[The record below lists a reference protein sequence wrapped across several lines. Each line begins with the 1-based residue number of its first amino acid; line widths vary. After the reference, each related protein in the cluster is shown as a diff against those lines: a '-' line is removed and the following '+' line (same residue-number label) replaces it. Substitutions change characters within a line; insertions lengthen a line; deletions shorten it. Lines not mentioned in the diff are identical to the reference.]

1 MIILEV
7 ILEKKNT
14 KTWLLVRMASAK
26 EKSDDQHHYV
36 PGFGDLADF
45 ISSDHDHST
54 AVYKRFDKLSARN
67 LLYFQSELSRLQA
80 CQDAFDIE
88 DRNQVEQTESWRG
101 ILTSARDWDTLRE
114 SLTKAPQTDLEMRTR
129 KRMELAMEIRKTL
142 KEYRETL
149 IQESTLLSYEHP
161 STQSMKAVS
170 NYFHQPVNNP
180 AYPYETQPMLT
191 GASSGLYPL
200 GMNTSH
206 LQASDC
212 VALRPS
218 NGSEPLTDLLKKYC
232 SRVFRIEKRTV
243 LPQYQ
248 SPVDTISHLPKNQIK
263 HYSNHRVQLVA
274 SFITTL
280 TAAGLLILP
289 IYTLYRTAPS
299 DPALTLGLIVLF
311 TFVFA
316 GAIVIMTK
324 ARRTEIFG
332 ACAAYAAVLVVFVSG
347 DFANGSRST

>member
-1 MIILEV
+1 MI
-7 ILEKKNT
+7 
-14 KTWLLVRMASAK
+14 RMASAK

-232 SRVFRIEKRTV
+232 SR
-243 LPQYQ
+243 
-248 SPVDTISHLPKNQIK
+248 IK

-332 ACAAYAAVLVVFVSG
+332 ACAAYAAVLVVFGTSATEEKARQRAATSDAPEIVEKMDWVFIEDRARLEG
-347 DFANGSRST
+347 ASRAGLGGRRGG